1 MDAGHGIL
9 SVTRGASGS
18 VVTRAVARSPLQ
30 LLVPRNHGHAVW
42 AFLSS
47 HGGGLVDGDDVELR
61 VEVDAGAAAMLTT
74 QASTKV
80 YRSPR
85 GCRQRVTATVG
96 DAGLLAVLP
105 DPVACFAGARLDQ
118 HVAIDLGDGASVVLV
133 DAVTAGR
140 VAHGERWAFERYRS
154 VLSVSRT
161 IGGTTHELVHDAIE
175 LDPRHGE
182 ITARLGRFDALAT
195 VIAIGPQAA
204 LGELVRD
211 ECFVAVSS
219 PLPEG
224 ALVRV
229 AAMSVEH
236 LHRGLRILLGK
247 IASLLG
253 DDPFAR
259 KW

>member
-1 MDAGHGIL
+1 MPSGHGVL
-9 SVTRGASGS
+9 AVARGARRS

-47 HGGGLVDGDDVELR
+47 HGGGLVDGDEVAFR

-85 GCRQRVTATVG
+85 GCRQRVTARVG
-96 DAGLLAVLP
+96 DGGLLVVLP
-105 DPVACFAGARLDQ
+105 DPVVCFAGARLEQ
-118 HVAIDLGDGASVVLV
+118 TIAIELGEGASVLLV
-133 DAVTAGR
+133 DATTAGR

-154 VLSVSRT
+154 VLAVAR
-161 IGGTTHELVHDAIE
+161 GGRELVRDAIE
-175 LDPRHGE
+175 LDPRHGALA
-182 ITARLGRFDALAT
+182 ARMGRFEAIAT
-195 VIAIGPQAA
+195 VIAVGPQAA
-204 LGELVRD
+204 TLLGEVIRD
-211 ECFVAVSS
+211 DGFVAVSS
-219 PLPEG
+219 ALPEG
-224 ALVRV
+224 ALVR
-229 AAMSVEH
+229 AAATSTQE
-236 LHRGLRILLGK
+236 LHRGLRILLGG

>member
-1 MDAGHGIL
+1 MRSGHGVL
-9 SVTRGASGS
+9 AVARGARGS

-47 HGGGLVDGDDVELR
+47 HGGGLVDGDEVAFR

-85 GCRQRVTATVG
+85 GCRQSVTASVG
-96 DAGLLAVLP
+96 DGGLLLVLP
-105 DPVACFAGARLDQ
+105 DPVVCFAGARLEQ
-118 HVAIDLGDGASVVLV
+118 SIAIDLGEGASVVLV
-133 DAVTAGR
+133 DATTAGR
-140 VAHGERWAFERYRS
+140 VAHGERWAFARYRS
-154 VLSVSRT
+154 VLSVGR
-161 IGGTTHELVHDAIE
+161 GERELVRDAIE
-175 LDPRHGE
+175 LDPRHGALP
-182 ITARLGRFDALAT
+182 ARLGRFDAIAT
-195 VIAIGPQAA
+195 VIAVGPQAA
-204 LGELVRD
+204 SLLGDVIRND
-211 ECFVAVSS
+211 CFVGVSS
-219 PLPEG
+219 PIPEG
-224 ALVRV
+224 VLVR
-229 AAMSVEH
+229 AAATSTEE
-236 LHRGLRILLGK
+236 LQRGLRILLGG